1 MASTP
6 YHITTLLEKMTSS
19 DKDYRFMACND
30 LIAELKKDVLKLDED
45 AEKRVAQ
52 MLLKLL
58 QDKNGEVQNLAVK
71 CLGKISLHSLFKSF
85 AFSEDLGFSNKFLS
99 SFFNS

>member
-1 MASTP
+1 
-6 YHITTLLEKMTSS
+6 
-19 DKDYRFMACND
+19 MACND
-30 LIAELKKDVLKLDED
+30 LIVELKKDVLKLDED

-71 CLGKISLHSLFKSF
+71 CLGTVVAFQPYSLVTREPIGLLSKDNVLTIL
-85 AFSEDLGFSNKFLS
+85 ETFLMKY
-99 SFFNS
+99 

>member
-6 YHITTLLEKMTSS
+6 YHITTLLDKMTST

-30 LIAELKKDVLKLDED
+30 LITELKKDVLKLDEE

-71 CLGKISLHSLFKSF
+71 CLGELRHNSILANWPVKTFPLVSLW
-85 AFSEDLGFSNKFLS
+85 DL
-99 SFFNS
+99 